1 VESSAAYLDVGL
13 GFSVTLAL
21 AEDAVAAADDSGGEG
36 ADAQETD
43 TALISVT
50 LEEPETA
57 VTTERLGFVPQHAP
71 WQSVECGADEE
82 DDEEGADSAGKDG
95 QDARGLQQTPAHMG
109 GWSEVLAEEERGEG
123 AGLGEQHGEVHLN
136 PSMGGRETTGVTTVD
151 AVAANCDALFT
162 ALEAPSDVC
171 RETKSFSVTP
181 PLHCVSN
188 ASLSSMSEDSVII
201 SFSSSSQVTVK
212 G

>member
-1 VESSAAYLDVGL
+1 VESSAANLDVGL
-13 GFSVTLAL
+13 GFSGTLA
-21 AEDAVAAADDSGGEG
+21 AEDAVATAADSGEG
-36 ADAQETD
+36 ADAEETD
-43 TALISVT
+43 TALTSVT

-57 VTTERLGFVPQHAP
+57 VTTEWLGFVPQHAP
-71 WQSVECGADEE
+71 WQSVECGTDEE
-82 DDEEGADSAGKDG
+82 DNEEGADSAGKDG
-95 QDARGLQQTPAHMG
+95 QDARGLQHTPAHMD

-162 ALEAPSDVC
+162 AIEAPSDVC